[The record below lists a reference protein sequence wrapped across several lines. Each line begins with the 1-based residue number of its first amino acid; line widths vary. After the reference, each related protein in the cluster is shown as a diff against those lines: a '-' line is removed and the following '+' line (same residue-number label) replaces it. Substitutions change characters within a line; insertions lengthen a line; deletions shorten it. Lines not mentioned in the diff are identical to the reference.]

1 MSMSM
6 FGLGSVP
13 ELMELRYD
21 EFFYLAQRLTKL
33 VEEKE
38 REASA
43 SRGKGIFS
51 SRFPI

>member
-21 EFFYLAQRLTKL
+21 EFFYLAQRLSK
-33 VEEKE
+33 VIEEREKE
-38 REASA
+38 AN
-43 SRGKGIFS
+43 RGKGIFS